1 MGQPI
6 YEIEEHVIRML
17 DEEINPALWKLECS
31 AELESIQPHENNYL
45 VALVFECDDE
55 IPEEAHEL
63 MREMEWF
70 LRDELAMPELIVE
83 AQEV

>member
-6 YEIEEHVIRML
+6 YEIEEHVIRIIN
-17 DEEINPALWKLECS
+17 EEMNPALWKFECS
-31 AELESIQPHENNYL
+31 VELESIQPQENDYL
-45 VALVFECDDE
+45 IALVFECDDE
-55 IPEEAHEL
+55 IPDEAHEL